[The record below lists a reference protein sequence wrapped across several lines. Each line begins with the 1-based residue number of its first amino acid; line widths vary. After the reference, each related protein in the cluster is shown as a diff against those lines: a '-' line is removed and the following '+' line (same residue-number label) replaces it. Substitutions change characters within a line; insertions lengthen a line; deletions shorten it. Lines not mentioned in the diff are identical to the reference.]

1 MKRSKKAVGD
11 VLAGT
16 LGRRP
21 AAALLDVALRTL
33 RRYLQRYRQGG
44 PDRLRDRRGGPRPR
58 LTAAQA
64 AAIVEAKRAGPHRSA
79 RKLRDLLRLPV
90 SREAVRQVLVRAGLN
105 RLGQPPVKPVQR
117 FVAAAPNERW
127 QIDIMG
133 KVRLPLLG
141 DLYLILALD
150 DHSRF
155 ILAGS
160 FFLRKFRINLFTV
173 MYAAFTRWGLPQT
186 LLSDRE
192 SQFKST
198 SPIGEPDY
206 QYYARRLGIELVYA
220 RRARTKGKIERL
232 FQFIQRDFVRE
243 HLEATSVAA
252 VNAVFAQW
260 IEAYNFGHASQALD
274 GEAPAAHY
282 VPSTRR
288 LRPEELELL
297 LVHEE
302 PRKVAR
308 TGTISYYGRHYRVPD
323 PYIGRRVWTRLRGD
337 RLTIQVGRTTLA
349 EYPLDSEPR
358 T

>member
-1 MKRSKKAVGD
+1 M
-11 VLAGT
+11 
-16 LGRRP
+16 
-21 AAALLDVALRTL
+21 AAALLDVTVRTL
-33 RRYLQRYRQGG
+33 RRYLQRYRQSGADG
-44 PDRLRDRRGGPRPR
+44 LQDHRGGSQPR
-58 LTAAQA
+58 LTPAQE
-64 AAIVEAKRAGPHRSA
+64 AAIVNTKRAGPHRSS
-79 RKLRDLLRLPV
+79 RKLRDLLQLPV
-90 SREAVRQVLVRAGLN
+90 SIEAVRQVLIRHGLA
-105 RLGQPPVKPVQR
+105 RLGLPPVKPVQR
-117 FVAAAPNERW
+117 FVAATPNALW

-133 KVRLPLLG
+133 KVCFPLIG

-155 ILAGS
+155 ILAGG

-173 MYAAFTRWGLPQT
+173 MYAAFTRWGLPQA

-198 SPIGEPDY
+198 SPIGEADY

-232 FQFIQRDFVRE
+232 FQFLQRDFVLEHRE
-243 HLEATSVAA
+243 APSVAA
-252 VNAVFAQW
+252 VNTAFAQW
-260 IEAYNFGHASQALD
+260 LEAYNFGHASRALD
-274 GEAPAAHY
+274 GEAPAAYY
-282 VPSTRR
+282 VPSARR
-288 LRPEELELL
+288 LSPAELELL

-308 TGTISYYGRHYRVPD
+308 TGTISYYGHPYRVPD
-323 PYIGRRVWTRLRGD
+323 PYIGRRVWTRLKGD

-349 EYPLDSEPR
+349 EYTLDYEPR

>member
-1 MKRSKKAVGD
+1 M
-11 VLAGT
+11 
-16 LGRRP
+16 GRRA
-21 AAALLDVALRTL
+21 AAALLDVAVQTL
-33 RRYLQRYRQGG
+33 RRYLHRYRQGG
-44 PDRLRDRRGGPRPR
+44 PDGLRDRRGGSPRR
-58 LTAAQA
+58 LTAAQE

-90 SREAVRQVLVRAGLN
+90 SIEAIRLVLVRHGLA
-105 RLGQPPVKPVQR
+105 RLGLPPVKAVQR
-117 FVAAAPNERW
+117 FVAAAPNALW

-133 KVRLPLLG
+133 KVRFPLLG

-155 ILAGS
+155 ILAGG
-160 FFLRKFRINLFTV
+160 FFPRKFRINLFTV
-173 MYAAFTRWGLPQT
+173 MYHAFSRWGLPQA

-198 SPIGEPDY
+198 SPIGEADY
-206 QYYARRLGIELVYA
+206 PYDGRRLGIELVYA

-232 FQFIQRDFVRE
+232 FQFIQRDFVLE

-252 VNAVFAQW
+252 VNAAFAQW
-260 IEAYNFGHASQALD
+260 IEAYNFGHASRALD

-282 VPSTRR
+282 VPSARR

-308 TGTISYYGRHYRVPD
+308 TGTISYYGRHYRVPET
-323 PYIGRRVWTRLRGD
+323 YIGRRVWTRLKGD

-349 EYPLDSEPR
+349 EYPLDYEPR

>member
-1 MKRSKKAVGD
+1 M
-11 VLAGT
+11 AGH
-16 LGRRP
+16 LGRRV
-21 AAALLDVALRTL
+21 AAAVLEVTMRTL
-33 RRYLQRYRQGG
+33 RRYLLRYRQGG
-44 PDRLRDRRGGPRPR
+44 PEALRDHRGGSRPR
-58 LTAAQA
+58 LTPGQV
-64 AAIVEAKRAGPHRSA
+64 AAIVDTKRAGPHRSA
-79 RKLRDLLRLPV
+79 RKLRDLLQLPV
-90 SREAVRQVLVRAGLN
+90 SSEAVRQALIRHGLA
-105 RLGQPPVKPVQR
+105 RLGVPPVKPVQR
-117 FVAAAPNERW
+117 FVAAAPNDLW

-133 KVRLPLLG
+133 KVRFPLIG

-160 FFLRKFRINLFTV
+160 FFLRKFRIHLFTV
-173 MYAAFTRWGLPQT
+173 MHAAFTRWGLPQA

-192 SQFKST
+192 SHFKPT
-198 SPIGEPDY
+198 SAIGEADY
-206 QYYARRLGIELVYA
+206 QYYARRLGIARVYA
-220 RRARTKGKIERL
+220 QRARTKGKIERL
-232 FQFIQRDFVRE
+232 FRVLQQDFVLE

-252 VNAVFAQW
+252 LNAAFAQW
-260 IEAYNFGHASQALD
+260 VEAYNFGHASRALD

-288 LRPEELELL
+288 LTPAELELL

-323 PYIGRRVWTRLRGD
+323 PYIGRRVWTRLKGD
-337 RLTIQVGRTTLA
+337 RLTIQVGRATLG
-349 EYPLDSEPR
+349 EYVLDYEPR